1 MYIINGRCQFL
12 RDKFPILKEEGE
24 RNIVESREGLF
35 VIKFFFFRIKLN
47 AIIRSEKLNRQC
59 AVLGERERT
68 VVIVVVRKIISLLDE
83 DNGPSGETKLNK
95 QKLNNVLIY

>member
-1 MYIINGRCQFL
+1 MNGRCQFL

-24 RNIVESREGLF
+24 RNIESREGLF

-68 VVIVVVRKIISLLDE
+68 IVIVVVRKIISLLDE

>member
-1 MYIINGRCQFL
+1 MNGRCQFL

-24 RNIVESREGLF
+24 RNIESREGLF